1 MKAIAIGGV
10 PATGKT
16 TLVKAMLN
24 LLKPDQQIK
33 YGMLRGS
40 KSGDNVVFG
49 IYESGD
55 TFAGTDR
62 LSMAVQKHYD
72 SYIDKKMS
80 NIVFEGDRLFTGNNI
95 CKLINEY
102 DTRVVILE
110 AEEDVLD
117 QRHIDRQDNQGA
129 TFLKSRYTKINNIC
143 KIPEVQDYIERHS
156 LMVQEDTQRLSQELV
171 DWLNS

>member
-16 TLVKAMLN
+16 SLVKAMLN
-24 LLKPDQQIK
+24 IMQPDQTLK
-33 YGMLRGS
+33 YGLLRGS
-40 KSGDNVVFG
+40 KSGNNVVFG
-49 IYESGD
+49 IYAKGD

-72 SYIDKKMS
+72 AYTNKKLS
-80 NIVFEGDRLFTGNNI
+80 NIVFEGDRLFTGNN
-95 CKLINEY
+95 LARLVDEY

-110 AEEDVLD
+110 ADEATLD

-129 TFLKSRYTKINNIC
+129 TFLKSRYTKIANIC
-143 KIPEVQDYIERHS
+143 RIPEVDAAIERHS
-156 LMVQEDTQRLSQELV
+156 LLKQEDTAALAQELV